1 MNDEELQAIRN
12 LRAAIE
18 SQERV
23 MLEGFASQA
32 RSIESLR
39 ESASY
44 NTETIAT
51 ALELAA
57 ISQRTA
63 AAAQETAAATQATA
77 ASTAAANMELSAN
90 ILRAI
95 DKSEQNIARL
105 EQMMG
110 IVIGEGRAD
119 RGRITRLEGQ
129 N

>member
-1 MNDEELQAIRN
+1 MNDEELQAIRD

-57 ISQRTA
+57 ISQRTS
-63 AAAQETAAATQATA
+63 AAAQETAASAQA
-77 ASTAAANMELSAN
+77 TAAANMELSAN